1 MQTKYQMSESL
12 RLGIFLTLSGGFQ
25 DAYSYI
31 CRGKVFVNAQTGN
44 IVLLGQNLAEGDY
57 KKAVT
62 YLFPL
67 LSFMGGA
74 YLCQRIKL
82 MSRSKS
88 KLHWRQFVLLTEIF
102 LLFCAGL
109 LPSRYNT
116 LANMTL
122 SFVCAMQ
129 VVAFGKFHNNAYA
142 TTMCIG
148 NLKSATTL
156 LCHYH
161 ITKEAVSGKTS
172 LCYFFIIFVFF
183 LGAVSGAIAARYLHL
198 HSIWIPIIFLI
209 IAFSLMFQEET

>member
-12 RLGIFLTLSGGFQ
+12 RLGLFLTLSGGFQ

-44 IVLLGQNLAEGDY
+44 IVLLGQNLAEGNY
-57 KKAVT
+57 KKAVS

-67 LSFMGGA
+67 LSFTAGA
-74 YLCQRIKL
+74 YLCQRIRL
-82 MSRSKS
+82 MSRSRDP
-88 KLHWRQFVLLTEIF
+88 LHWRQFVLLTQIL

-116 LANMTL
+116 LANMML

-129 VVAFGKFHNNAYA
+129 VVAFGKFHNNPYA

-161 ITKEAVSGKTS
+161 VTKEPLLVKTS
-172 LCYFFIIFVFF
+172 LSYFFIIFVFF
-183 LGAVSGAIAARYLHL
+183 VGAVLGSIASRYFHL
-198 HSIWIPIIFLI
+198 YSIWISILFLGT
-209 IAFSLMFQEET
+209 AFFLMFREEA

>member
-1 MQTKYQMSESL
+1 MQAKYQMSESL
-12 RLGIFLTLSGGFQ
+12 RLGLFLTLSGGFQ

-44 IVLLGQNLAEGDY
+44 IVLLGQNLAEGNY

-67 LSFMGGA
+67 LSFTAGA

-82 MSRSKS
+82 MSKP
-88 KLHWRQFVLLTEIF
+88 KYPIHWRQLILLMEIF

-109 LPSRYNT
+109 LPSRYDT

-129 VVAFGKFHNNAYA
+129 VVAFGKFHNNPYA

-156 LCHYH
+156 LCRYR
-161 ITKEAVSGKTS
+161 ITKEVVSGKTS
-172 LCYFFIIFVFF
+172 LC
-183 LGAVSGAIAARYLHL
+183 
-198 HSIWIPIIFLI
+198 
-209 IAFSLMFQEET
+209 